1 MGRPRKCRQVS
12 LQPEVTIFKPQG
24 VPMSRLQG
32 VVLAIDGLEALH
44 LVDAEG
50 LSQEEAAQQ
59 MGVSRP
65 TLCRILGEAR
75 MQVARALS
83 RGWAIR
89 IALDEDAENDAACI
103 SDMCVRPGQGCS
115 DENMHEKVMH
125 EAQSSHTDGA
135 SD

>member
-115 DENMHEKVMH
+115 DEHMHEKVMH
-125 EAQSSHTDGA
+125 EPQSSHTDGA
-135 SD
+135 SE